1 MPSQVEKIKYKVE
14 LLCDYPEWWRYN
26 VYMMVVGFD
35 REGNNAVFNNFVD
48 KVYDANYGGDPRE
61 MPDDYVTPRDISL
74 ITDECA
80 YIEIYIYVV
89 ANTFPQSD
97 IISDSPSF
105 DAILSVS
112 AEGRVL
118 KEKAYEVNQWG
129 GLTIVAEK
137 VDAAESVY

>member
-1 MPSQVEKIKYKVE
+1 MQSRSETKYKVE

-35 REGNNAVFNNFVD
+35 SEGNNAVFNNLID
-48 KVYDANYGGDPRE
+48 KIYDANYRGDLRE
-61 MPDDYVTPRDISL
+61 APADYTISRDISL
-74 ITDECA
+74 ITSECA
-80 YIEIYIYVV
+80 YVEIYIYVV

-97 IISDSPSF
+97 VISDSPSF
-105 DAILSVS
+105 DARLRVS

-118 KEKAYEVNQWG
+118 KDKIYEVNQWG

-137 VDAAESVY
+137 VQGWV